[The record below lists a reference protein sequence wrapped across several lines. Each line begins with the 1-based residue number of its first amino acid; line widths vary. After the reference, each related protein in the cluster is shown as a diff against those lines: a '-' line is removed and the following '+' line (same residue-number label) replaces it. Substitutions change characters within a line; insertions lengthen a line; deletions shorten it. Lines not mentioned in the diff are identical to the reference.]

1 MIRYATIGTNFVVN
15 WFLEAAKKC
24 EGLHYCAAYSRNVE
38 KAREYAAQWGADRY
52 TDSLTELAEA
62 EDVDAVYIASPNSLH
77 FEQAALML
85 THGKHVLCEKTVTSN
100 RRELERLLEIADEK
114 GLVFMEAMRS
124 AFIPAFG
131 LIGDNLNK
139 LGTIRRVS
147 LQYAKYS
154 SRYDKFRAGVVENAF
169 DPRFSNGALM
179 DIGVYCVHMLVKL
192 FGRPERVTADAVFLE
207 NGVDGAGTILASYK
221 GMQAELLY
229 SKITTNRCPCQ
240 IQGEEATM
248 VIEGDLTNPSRIV
261 IWYRNG
267 EEEIL
272 TPEGRE
278 DTMLPEVREWLRLME
293 GRKTAAV
300 HNQYSLMEMEVMDE
314 ARRQMGIVYPADRE
328 ELWKRY

>member
-139 LGTIRRVS
+139 LG
-147 LQYAKYS
+147 
-154 SRYDKFRAGVVENAF
+154 DHP
-169 DPRFSNGALM
+169 PRQPAVRQILLPLRQVPG
-179 DIGVYCVHMLVKL
+179 
-192 FGRPERVTADAVFLE
+192 GRGGKCL
-207 NGVDGAGTILASYK
+207 
-221 GMQAELLY
+221 
-229 SKITTNRCPCQ
+229 
-240 IQGEEATM
+240 
-248 VIEGDLTNPSRIV
+248 
-261 IWYRNG
+261 
-267 EEEIL
+267 
-272 TPEGRE
+272 
-278 DTMLPEVREWLRLME
+278 
-293 GRKTAAV
+293 
-300 HNQYSLMEMEVMDE
+300 
-314 ARRQMGIVYPADRE
+314 
-328 ELWKRY
+328 

>member
-1 MIRYATIGTNFVVN
+1 MIRYATIGTNFVVK

-24 EGLHYCAAYSRNVE
+24 ENLHYSAAYSRSLE
-38 KAREYAAQWGADRY
+38 KAQEFGALYGADRGV
-52 TDSLTELAEA
+52 DSLTELARA
-62 EDVDAVYIASPNSLH
+62 QDVDAVYIASPNSLH

-85 THGKHVLCEKTVTSN
+85 SHGKHVLCEKTATTN
-100 RRELERLLEIADEK
+100 RKELERLLEIADEQNV
-114 GLVFMEAMRS
+114 VFLEALRS

-131 LIGDNLNK
+131 LMAENLGK
-139 LGTIRRVS
+139 LGAVRRVS
-147 LQYAKYS
+147 LQYGKYS

-169 DPRFSNGALM
+169 DPSFSNGALM

-192 FGRPERVTADAVFLE
+192 FGRPQRVLADAVFLE
-207 NGVDGAGTILASYK
+207 NGVDGAGTILASYE
-221 GMQAELLY
+221 GMQAEVLY

-248 VIEGDLTNPSRIV
+248 VIQGDLTNPEEIV

-267 EEEIL
+267 EKEVL

-278 DTMLPEVREWLRLME
+278 DTMLPEVRAWLDLME
-293 GRKTAAV
+293 SGEKATA
-300 HNQYSLMEMEVMDE
+300 HNRYSLMALEVMDE
-314 ARRQMGIVYPADRE
+314 ARRQLGIVYPADRE

>member
-1 MIRYATIGTNFVVN
+1 MIRYGTIGTNFVVK

-24 EGLHYCAAYSRNVE
+24 GNLHYSAAYSRSME
-38 KAREYAAQWGADRY
+38 KAREFAQQYGADRG

-85 THGKHVLCEKTVTSN
+85 SHGKHVLCEKTVTTN
-100 RRELERLLEIADEK
+100 RRELVRLLEIADER
-114 GLVFMEAMRS
+114 GLVFMEALRS
-124 AFIPAFG
+124 SFIPAFD
-131 LIGDNLNK
+131 LVRDNLGK

-147 LQYAKYS
+147 LQYGKYS

-169 DPRFSNGALM
+169 DPSLSNGALM
-179 DIGVYCVHMLVKL
+179 DIGVYCVHTLVKL
-192 FGRPERVTADAVFLE
+192 FGLPEKILADAVFLE
-207 NGVDGAGTILASYK
+207 NGVDGAGTILASYG
-221 GMQAELLY
+221 GMQAEVLY

-248 VIEGDLTNPSRIV
+248 VIRGDLTNPDEIV

-267 EEEIL
+267 EKESF

-278 DTMLPEVREWLRLME
+278 DTMLPEVKEWLRLME
-293 GRKTAAV
+293 SGESGAA
-300 HNQYSLMEMEVMDE
+300 HNRCSLMALEVMDE
-314 ARRQMGIVYPADRE
+314 ARRQLGIVYPADRR
-328 ELWKRY
+328 ELWKQR

>member
-1 MIRYATIGTNFVVN
+1 M
-15 WFLEAAKKC
+15 
-24 EGLHYCAAYSRNVE
+24 
-38 KAREYAAQWGADRY
+38 
-52 TDSLTELAEA
+52 
-62 EDVDAVYIASPNSLH
+62 
-77 FEQAALML
+77 
-85 THGKHVLCEKTVTSN
+85 LCEKTVTSN

-131 LIGDNLNK
+131 LIGENLNK

-179 DIGVYCVHMLVKL
+179 DIGVYCVHVLVKL

-261 IWYRNG
+261 IWHRNG

-272 TPEGRE
+272 VPEGRDASVDE
-278 DTMLPEVREWLRLME
+278 SQQPAHPLAERAGDAGAGMAAPDG
-293 GRKTAAV
+293 GRGDGRGAQPILADGDGG
-300 HNQYSLMEMEVMDE
+300 NGRG
-314 ARRQMGIVYPADRE
+314 APADGNRVPGGPGGVVE
-328 ELWKRY
+328 AVLMGS

>member
-1 MIRYATIGTNFVVN
+1 M
-15 WFLEAAKKC
+15 
-24 EGLHYCAAYSRNVE
+24 
-38 KAREYAAQWGADRY
+38 
-52 TDSLTELAEA
+52 
-62 EDVDAVYIASPNSLH
+62 
-77 FEQAALML
+77 
-85 THGKHVLCEKTVTSN
+85 LCEKTVTSN
-100 RRELERLLEIADEK
+100 RRELERLLGIADEK

-293 GRKTAAV
+293 GGETAAT
-300 HNQYSLMEMEVMDE
+300 HNQFSLMEMEVMDE